1 MTIVKPACD
10 LLVHDAAVL
19 LPDMTLRRDATVAI
33 AGGRIAAVG
42 DTADLRA
49 AYQARTVLDGTGCVA
64 MPGLIDA
71 HTHVCQ
77 QLLRGRITDEPP
89 MIWVKY
95 LVPFESQLHPEDV
108 YWSAMLGGVEMIRA
122 GITTF
127 ADAGGRHMGEA
138 ARAVDELGLR
148 ACIAR
153 STMDSAGFVPDVM
166 KDTAAS
172 AIAKTDELYAAW
184 HGTGNERVHIWYALR
199 QVMTSTPELVTGV
212 AAAARQRSTGLH
224 IHLAEHLREVEHCV
238 VNHGLR
244 PAEWLDSL
252 GFLGPDVLA
261 AHSVVLSDREV
272 EMLVDRETV
281 PVHCPRSNLNS
292 HGFSKTPHFLTLGSP
307 IGLGTDGAS
316 GGKLDLFAEM
326 RLLKSSQQASRGLPI
341 NDATVLPVE
350 DGLRMM
356 TSGGARALLL
366 QDEVGT
372 LEVGKKADLILVDAS
387 GPEMAPTHD
396 LQRSLA
402 MCATPYNVRDVIV
415 DGQVLM
421 QDRELTTVD
430 EAEVIRQAGE
440 HMAAIAQRAG
450 F

>member
-1 MTIVKPACD
+1 MLKTRCD
-10 LLVHDAAVL
+10 LLIRDVAVL
-19 LPDMTLRRDATVAI
+19 MPDISLREGWALVVT
-33 AGGRIAAVG
+33 GGRIAAIG
-42 DTADLRA
+42 SAADVCAGYEA
-49 AYQARTVLDGTGCVA
+49 AMILDGDGCVA
-64 MPGLIDA
+64 MPGLVDA

-89 MIWVKY
+89 MIWVKF
-95 LVPFESQLHPEDV
+95 LVPFESQLQPDDV
-108 YWSAMLGGVEMIRA
+108 YWSAMLSGVEMIRA

-138 ARAVDELGLR
+138 ARAVADLGLR

-172 AIAKTDELYAAW
+172 AVAKTNELFGAW
-184 HGTGNERVHIWYALR
+184 HGHANDRVHIWYALR
-199 QVMTSTPELVTGV
+199 QVMTSTPDLVVGIAT
-212 AAAARQRSTGLH
+212 AARERGTGLH

-238 VNHGLR
+238 VNYGLR

-261 AHSVVLSDREV
+261 AHSIVLSDGEV

-292 HGFSKTPHFLTLGSP
+292 HGFSKTPQFLTLGSP

-350 DGLRMM
+350 DGLSMM
-356 TSGGARALLL
+356 TSGGARALML
-366 QDEVGT
+366 QDEIGT
-372 LEVGKKADLILVDAS
+372 LEVGMKADVILVDTS
-387 GPEMAPTHD
+387 GPEMTPTHD
-396 LQRSLA
+396 RLRSLA
-402 MCATPYNVRDVIV
+402 MCATPHSVRDVIV

-421 QDRELTTVD
+421 RDRVLTTVD
-430 EAEVIRQAGE
+430 EVEVIRQAGE
-440 HMAAIAQRAG
+440 HMAAVAHRAG